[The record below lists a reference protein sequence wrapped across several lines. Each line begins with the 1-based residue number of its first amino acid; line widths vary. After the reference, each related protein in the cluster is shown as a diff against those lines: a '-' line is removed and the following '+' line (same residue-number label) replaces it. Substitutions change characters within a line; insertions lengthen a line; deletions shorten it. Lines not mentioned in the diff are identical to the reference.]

1 MNIRA
6 KYALLAAFIGLTL
19 VMPMYAGSVQSTPRL
34 TSSVRESTISGP
46 NVAALEIMDSYV
58 DPWGGVYNVVGG
70 AYNAS
75 YYGFTHITALENIV
89 KNQMQNDNG
98 FVSLSVLELSGM
110 TVFPNGVVGAP
121 MAVLQIVVT
130 PVIIVP
136 TNRSQVHFADLTV
149 AQAVS
154 IAGEVAAV
162 YNTALSISLQ
172 RLMTVN
178 ASTSFI
184 FDYDLSPHVHCYGHQ
199 YYVTYVALLTAAQG
213 LTSMNA
219 LMTRLASLGGF
230 MSILAAPSWP
240 DLYTTAV
247 EAYMPF
253 HYMPHYDSY
262 GNFVLEMFGGVNKPY
277 VKSAD
282 VNDAEVVQSLVD
294 AGAYFSIPGYVTAV
308 AGNETYSLKTHVGYT
323 GNIENK
329 MQQVSSANSISVIG
343 GEAPASLTMYG
354 IPSSWITVN
363 DQFKLPSEVDIGPIT
378 IPENSTISDAI
389 RMVLSYLPREAAL
402 SVNSGLGSI
411 DNTMFD
417 AIVDHVWNVTKAWP
431 DFRQVLLTG
440 VNYTISTP
448 LVEMNNDLLASMM
461 RRAGMTPDTLISKI
475 DPTLAAKSPL
485 GALVK
490 AFVSYFDAYH
500 VLDILEP
507 DNYATA
513 PGMAGYLN
521 TLIDGVEKVLHDLGG
536 LDVTTTFKTKEGI
549 ATFVQEH
556 WGITLQAL
564 WTAMA
569 ANDLYGVSGVKAA
582 FHAMLN
588 GTNLQKH
595 ITPYLMADL
604 GASLISG
611 IGFQFALNYNGT
623 AFLPISAND
632 LSLSFDVD
640 LVPGITG
647 PYLAVVKGVSTRTVT
662 SGQNVTYTINVH
674 NYGDATAYDVK
685 VLDGICAGLDGDR
698 PYYWTKSSLAAGATW
713 EFTYQ
718 VKTSEA
724 GLYMDMPAICVYF
737 NQSLSTFDPAHAVNW
752 TGSARY
758 TMSAFGYQINVEGA
772 GGWLP
777 STLFGI
783 PTLYVIA
790 GVGGVAVLGVALLVI
805 RRRA

>member
-34 TSSVRESTISGP
+34 TSSVLESTSDGP
-46 NVAALEIMDSYV
+46 DVAALEIMDSYV

-70 AYNAS
+70 AYNATH
-75 YYGFTHITALENIV
+75 YGFTSITALENVV

-121 MAVLQIVVT
+121 MAALQIVVT

-136 TNRSQVHFADLTV
+136 TNRSLVHFANLPLAE
-149 AQAVS
+149 AQSLAD
-154 IAGEVAAV
+154 EVASV
-162 YNTALSISLQ
+162 YETALTIDLQ

-178 ASTSFI
+178 ASTSFV
-184 FDYDLSPHVHCYGHQ
+184 FDYDLYPHADLYGRQ

-213 LTSMNA
+213 LTSMNT

-230 MSILAAPSWP
+230 MSILGAPSWP

-262 GNFVLEMFGGVNKPY
+262 ANFVLEMFGGVNKPY

-363 DQFKLPSEVDIGPIT
+363 DQFKLPSEVDIGPIY

-402 SVNSGLGSI
+402 SVNEGIGDL

-417 AIVDHVWNVTKAWP
+417 IIVEEVWNVTSAWP
-431 DFRQVLLTG
+431 DVRQMVLNL
-440 VNYTISTP
+440 NYTISTP

-461 RRAGMTPDTLISKI
+461 KRAGMTPDTLISKI

-485 GALVK
+485 GALAK
-490 AFVSYFDAYH
+490 AFVSYFDSYH

-521 TLIDGVEKVLHDLGG
+521 TFIEGVEKVLHDLGG
-536 LDVTTTFKTKEGI
+536 LDVTTTFKTKEGM
-549 ATFVQEH
+549 ATFVEEH
-556 WGITLQAL
+556 WGILLQAL

-569 ANDLYGVSGVKAA
+569 ADDLPGVEDA

-588 GTNLQKH
+588 AANLQEH
-595 ITPYLMADL
+595 VTPYLMADL
-604 GASLISG
+604 GSSLIAG

-662 SGQNVTYTINVH
+662 TGQNVTYTINVH

>member
-6 KYALLAAFIGLTL
+6 KYALLAVFIGVTL
-19 VMPMYAGSVQSTPRL
+19 MMPMYAGSVQSTPRL
-34 TSSVRESTISGP
+34 TSSVLESTTSSP
-46 NVAALEIMDSYV
+46 DVAALEIMDSYV

-70 AYNAS
+70 AYNATH
-75 YYGFTHITALENIV
+75 YGFTHITALENIV

-98 FVSLSVLELSGM
+98 FVSMSIMELSGM
-110 TVFPNGVVGAP
+110 SVFPNGVVGAP
-121 MAVLQIVVT
+121 MAVLQMRVT
-130 PVIIVP
+130 PVIVVP

-178 ASTSFI
+178 VSTSFY
-184 FDYDLSPHVHCYGHQ
+184 FDYNLVPAVNCHGHE
-199 YYVTYVALLTAAQG
+199 YYVTYVALLTADQG
-213 LTSMNA
+213 LTSMNT
-219 LMTRLASLGGF
+219 LMTRLASLGGL
-230 MSILAAPSWP
+230 MSILGATGWP
-240 DLYTTAV
+240 DLLTSAV
-247 EAYMPF
+247 EAYIPF
-253 HYMPHYDSY
+253 HYMPHYESY
-262 GNFVLEMFGGVNKPY
+262 SSFVVEMFGGVGKPY

-282 VNDAEVVQSLVD
+282 VNDAERVQSLVD
-294 AGAYFSIPGYVTAV
+294 AGAAFNYPGYVAAV

-329 MQQVSSANSISVIG
+329 MQQDSSANSISVIG

-354 IPSSWITVN
+354 IPSSWIAVN
-363 DQFKLPSEVDIGPIT
+363 DQFKIPGDVDIGPIT

-402 SVNSGLGSI
+402 SINEGIGGI
-411 DNTMFD
+411 DNTIFD
-417 AIVDHVWNVTKAWP
+417 VIVDEVWNVTYAYP
-431 DFRQVLLTG
+431 DFRQMVLNL
-440 VNYTISTP
+440 NYTISTP

-461 RRAGMTPDTLISKI
+461 KRAGMTPDTLISKI
-475 DPTLAAKSPL
+475 DPTLATKSPL

-490 AFVSYFDAYH
+490 AFVSYFDSYH

-521 TLIDGVEKVLHDLGG
+521 TLIEGVEKVLHDLGG

-569 ANDLYGVSGVKAA
+569 ANDLYGVSGVTAA
-582 FHAMLN
+582 FHAILN
-588 GTNLQKH
+588 SANLQEH

-604 GASLISG
+604 GSSLIAG
-611 IGFQFALNYNGT
+611 IGFQLALNFNGT

-632 LSLSFDVD
+632 LSLSFEADA
-640 LVPGITG
+640 VPAITG

-662 SGQNVTYTINVH
+662 SGENVTYTINVH
-674 NYGDATAYDVK
+674 NYGNATAYDVK

-698 PYYWTKSSLAAGATW
+698 PYYWTRSSLAAGATW

-718 VKTSEA
+718 VKTTEA
-724 GLYMDMPAICVYF
+724 GLYIDMPAICVYF
-737 NQSLSTFDPAHAVNW
+737 NQSLSTFDPDHAINW

-758 TMSAFGYQINVEGA
+758 TMSAYGYQINVEGL

-805 RRRA
+805 RRRG